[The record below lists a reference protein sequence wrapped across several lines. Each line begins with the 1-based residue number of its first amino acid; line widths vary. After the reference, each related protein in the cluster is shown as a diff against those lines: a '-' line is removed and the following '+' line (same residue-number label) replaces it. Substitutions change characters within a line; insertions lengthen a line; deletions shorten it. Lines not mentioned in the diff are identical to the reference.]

1 MPGPTSAKIVRAERV
16 EQRIPAGL
24 SATRW
29 IGRADV
35 HQVHAA
41 LGSEELLLNV
51 VYLEPG
57 ARSRPHSHSYEQVL
71 VYLSGTG
78 VVAVGGGE
86 DQRVETME
94 FVLLPAGV
102 AHMHGASDDGPAS
115 HLSIMREVD
124 MDFNCPIPP
133 NWTRWRSS
141 E

>member
-1 MPGPTSAKIVRAERV
+1 MTDPATATIVRAELV
-16 EQRIPAGL
+16 EQRIPAEL
-24 SATRW
+24 SAGRW
-29 IGRADV
+29 TARADV

-41 LGSEELLLNV
+41 LGCDELLLNV
-51 VYLEPG
+51 VYLETG

-71 VYLSGTG
+71 LYLSGTG

-102 AHMHGASDDGPAS
+102 AHMHGAGDDGPAC

-124 MDFNCPIPP
+124 MDFSCPIPSH
-133 NWTRWRSS
+133 WTRWRVP